1 MSREKAIMLIIRDY
15 CASRG
20 ITPTEFARNSNI
32 SKSYISK
39 IMLCKFGNVGI
50 SLTFSDLIAKGMN
63 MSLTEFQKL
72 IEQYQNEPN
81 EVNLVNEPIILD
93 ITNQIRQLKTEDIKL
108 LHNIMQDINSEKI
121 KSIHK
126 FIKNMD

>member
-50 SLTFSDLIAKGMN
+50 SLTFTDLIAKGMN

-121 KSIHK
+121 KSIHQ

>member
-81 EVNLVNEPIILD
+81 ELNLVNEPIILD